1 MLEKTQ
7 IMFLNDGYK
16 PYEQDDKYFMQKCIR
31 NDAGRKRYFINV
43 YMYDMRPFKRNRQIK
58 DLSDF
63 TYDAEVQFDMR
74 LKETFNVRLLEAI
87 NPKQVENFFEKVF
100 KNMNCVCYE

>member
-1 MLEKTQ
+1 MLDKKQ
-7 IMFLNDGYK
+7 IMFLQDGYK

-43 YMYDMRPFKRNRQIK
+43 YMYDMRPFKGNIESLK
-58 DLSDF
+58 DF
-63 TYDAEVQFDMR
+63 TYDADVQFNMR
-74 LKETFNVRLLEAI
+74 LKETFNVKLLEVI
-87 NPKQVENFFEKVF
+87 NPKQVENFFERVF